1 MTVLSP
7 PPARPKDWLV
17 GRRPYGIIALI
28 VALLASLTVVL
39 LGPSAHAA
47 GTPLSQGKP
56 ATASSVENAGPPAR
70 AAGDGNAG
78 TRWSSAFSDLSAGT
92 VSGRGWIISGWR
104 P

>member
-47 GTPLSQGKP
+47 GTLLSQGKP
-56 ATASSVENAGPPAR
+56 ATASSVENAGTPAS
-70 AAGDGNAG
+70 AAVDGNAG

-92 VSGRGWIISGWR
+92 GAGRGWGRWVWL
-104 P
+104 